1 MKKSSKSVSMS
12 TYDEHIASLS
22 PKELKDFENG
32 YRELVLSELLIALM
46 NEDNIS
52 VRKLAKE
59 AGLSPSSIQGIR
71 SGDKDNITMKN
82 FFRILDA
89 LGCSFEIKK
98 GNLVF
103 PVEIVVAAAV
113 NNHAAG

>member
-1 MKKSSKSVSMS
+1 MKKNNKKITKSS
-12 TYDEHIASLS
+12 YDELMDSLT
-22 PKELKDFENG
+22 PHERMEFRKE